1 VNREKQ
7 AVNKFHARN
16 ADSLSAFKIVVQL
29 VELIAPCGINQI
41 PPIYK
46 FIPFTYLRRMETR
59 YNILC
64 VDDEEDNLL
73 VFRSFFRK
81 HYMVFTAKSGPE
93 ALELLKTQPIDLV
106 VSDQRMPRMTGVE
119 LFERIREEYPEI
131 IRIILTGYSDI
142 QAVINAI
149 NKGKVYHYATKPWD
163 GDELKNI
170 LDRALDAYTL
180 RQLNRHLVEEN
191 IELLLRAER
200 QEKANILSQFEL
212 LKSQINPHFLFNSM
226 NILAALIP
234 QDTALAVEFTN
245 RFSKVYRKLLEL
257 REQPLIELGQE
268 LDFAESY
275 LFLQKM
281 RFADS
286 LQVETEVPET
296 ARRHCLP
303 PFTLQILLENAVKH
317 NVVSADQPLRIRVG
331 ITQEGKLEVTNN
343 LQLRST
349 PVESTHLGLNILKT
363 RYQLVTPEPVEF
375 EQTGQAYIVRVPLI
389 GEA

>member
-1 VNREKQ
+1 
-7 AVNKFHARN
+7 
-16 ADSLSAFKIVVQL
+16 
-29 VELIAPCGINQI
+29 
-41 PPIYK
+41 
-46 FIPFTYLRRMETR
+46 METR

-81 HYMVFTAKSGPE
+81 HYTVFTARSGPE

-170 LDRALDAYTL
+170 LDRALDTYTL
-180 RQLNRHLVEEN
+180 RQLNRHLMEEN
-191 IELLLRAER
+191 MDLLLRAER

-286 LQVETEVPET
+286 LQVETEVPEI
-296 ARRHCLP
+296 ARQHCLP

-317 NVVSADQPLRIRVG
+317 NVVSEEQPLRIRIG
-331 ITQEGKLEVTNN
+331 IAQGGKLEVANN
-343 LQLRST
+343 LQLRGT
-349 PVESTHLGLNILKT
+349 PVESTHLGLDILKT

>member
-1 VNREKQ
+1 
-7 AVNKFHARN
+7 
-16 ADSLSAFKIVVQL
+16 
-29 VELIAPCGINQI
+29 
-41 PPIYK
+41 
-46 FIPFTYLRRMETR
+46 METR

-73 VFRSFFRK
+73 VFRSYFRK
-81 HYMVFTAKSGPE
+81 HYTVFTAQSGQE
-93 ALELLKTQPIDLV
+93 ALELLKTQPVDLI
-106 VSDQRMPRMTGVE
+106 VSDQRMPHMTGVE
-119 LFERIREEYPEI
+119 LFEHIREAYPDA

-142 QAVINAI
+142 QAVIGAI

-180 RQLNRHLVEEN
+180 RQHNRRLVEEN
-191 IELLLRAER
+191 MELLLRTER

-234 QDTALAVEFTN
+234 QDTAQAIEFTH

-257 REQPLIELGQE
+257 REQPLVELEQE
-268 LDFAESY
+268 LDFAASY

-286 LQVETEVPET
+286 LQVETEVP
-296 ARRHCLP
+296 AAFQRHCLP

-317 NVVSADQPLRIRVG
+317 NVVSAEQPLQIRIG
-331 ITQEGKLEVTNN
+331 MAPDGKLEVTNN
-343 LQLRST
+343 LQLRGS
-349 PVESTHLGLNILKT
+349 PVESTHLGLDILKT
-363 RYQLVTPEPVEF
+363 RYQLITPEQVEF
-375 EQTGQAYIVRVPLI
+375 EKTEQSYIVRVPLI
-389 GEA
+389 ESG

>member
-1 VNREKQ
+1 
-7 AVNKFHARN
+7 
-16 ADSLSAFKIVVQL
+16 
-29 VELIAPCGINQI
+29 
-41 PPIYK
+41 
-46 FIPFTYLRRMETR
+46 MESR
-59 YNILC
+59 FNILC

-73 VFRSFFRK
+73 VFRSYFRK
-81 HYMVFTAKSGPE
+81 HFHVFTAQSGEE
-93 ALELLKTQPIDLV
+93 ALELLKKQPIDLV

-119 LFERIREEYPEI
+119 LFECIREQYPEV

-142 QAVINAI
+142 QAVISAI

-180 RQLNRHLVEEN
+180 RKLNRHLVEEN

-234 QDTALAVEFTN
+234 QDTAQAVEFTH

-257 REQPLIELGQE
+257 REQPLVELEQE
-268 LDFAESY
+268 LDFAASY
-275 LFLQKM
+275 VYLQKM

-286 LQVETEVPET
+286 LQVETEVPAT
-296 ARRHCLP
+296 VLQYCLP

-317 NVVSADQPLRIRVG
+317 NVVSEEQPLRIRISLAPNG
-331 ITQEGKLEVTNN
+331 QLEVRNN

-363 RYQLVTPEPVEF
+363 RYQLITPEPVEF
-375 EQTGQAYIVRVPLI
+375 EQTTQHYIVRVPLI
-389 GEA
+389 ETG

>member
-1 VNREKQ
+1 
-7 AVNKFHARN
+7 
-16 ADSLSAFKIVVQL
+16 
-29 VELIAPCGINQI
+29 
-41 PPIYK
+41 
-46 FIPFTYLRRMETR
+46 MENR

-73 VFRSFFRK
+73 VFRSFFRR
-81 HYMVFTAKSGPE
+81 YYNVFIAQSGQE
-93 ALELLKTQPIDLV
+93 ALELLKNQAIDLI

-119 LFERIREEYPEI
+119 LFEHIREEHPDI

-170 LDRALDAYTL
+170 LDRALEAYTL
-180 RQLNRHLVEEN
+180 KQLNRRLVEEN
-191 IELLLRAER
+191 MDLLLRTER

-234 QDTALAVEFTN
+234 ENKALAVEFTN

-257 REQPLIELGQE
+257 REQTLIELEQE

-286 LQVETEVPET
+286 LHVETEVPET
-296 ARRHCLP
+296 VRRQCLP

-317 NVVSADQPLRIRVG
+317 NIVSAAQPLYIRIAMASDGR
-331 ITQEGKLEVTNN
+331 LEVRNN
-343 LQLRST
+343 LQRRGT
-349 PVESTHLGLNILKT
+349 PAESTRFGLEILKT
-363 RYQLVTPEPVEF
+363 RYQLITNEPVEF
-375 EQTGQAYIVRVPLI
+375 VQTERDFTVRVPLI
-389 GEA
+389 EAG

>member
-1 VNREKQ
+1 
-7 AVNKFHARN
+7 
-16 ADSLSAFKIVVQL
+16 
-29 VELIAPCGINQI
+29 
-41 PPIYK
+41 
-46 FIPFTYLRRMETR
+46 METR

-81 HYMVFTAKSGPE
+81 HYTVFTAKSGPE
-93 ALELLKTQPIDLV
+93 ALDLLKTQPIDLI
-106 VSDQRMPRMTGVE
+106 VSDQRMPHMTGVE
-119 LFERIREEYPEI
+119 LFERISEEYPEI
-131 IRIILTGYSDI
+131 IRIVLTGYSDI

-149 NKGKVYHYATKPWD
+149 NKGKVYYYATKPWD

-170 LDRALDAYTL
+170 LERALDAYTL
-180 RQLNRHLVEEN
+180 RQMNRRLVEEN
-191 IELLLRAER
+191 MELLLRTER

-234 QDTALAVEFTN
+234 QDPELAVEFTN

-257 REQPLIELGQE
+257 REQPLVELRQE

-275 LFLQKM
+275 LFLQKL

-286 LQVETEVPET
+286 LMVKTDIPET
-296 ARRHCLP
+296 AQRHCLP

-317 NVVSADQPLRIRVG
+317 NVVSADQPLQIYIG
-331 ITQEGKLEVTNN
+331 ITQNGKLEVVNN
-343 LQLRST
+343 LQLRGT
-349 PVESTHLGLNILKT
+349 PIESTHLGLDILKT
-363 RYQLVTPEPVEF
+363 RYQLITPEPVEF
-375 EQTGQAYIVRVPLI
+375 EQTNKAYTVRVPLI
-389 GEA
+389 EEA

>member
-1 VNREKQ
+1 MGN
-7 AVNKFHARN
+7 
-16 ADSLSAFKIVVQL
+16 
-29 VELIAPCGINQI
+29 
-41 PPIYK
+41 
-46 FIPFTYLRRMETR
+46 R

-73 VFRSFFRK
+73 VFRSFFRR
-81 HYMVFTAKSGPE
+81 HYNVFTAQSGQA
-93 ALELLKTQPIDLV
+93 ALELLKNQPIDLV

-119 LFERIREEYPEI
+119 LLERIREEYPDV

-149 NKGKVYHYATKPWD
+149 NKGKVYHYAAKPWD

-170 LDRALDAYTL
+170 LDRALEAYTL
-180 RQLNRHLVEEN
+180 KQLNRRLVEEN
-191 IELLLRAER
+191 MELLLRTER

-212 LKSQINPHFLFNSM
+212 LKNQINPHFLFNSM

-257 REQPLIELGQE
+257 REQPLIELAQE

-286 LQVETEVPET
+286 LQVETEVPE
-296 ARRHCLP
+296 AVRRHCLP

-317 NVVSADQPLRIRVG
+317 NIVSAEQPLRIHIG
-331 ITQEGKLEVTNN
+331 ISPGGKLEVCNN
-343 LQLRST
+343 LQRRGT
-349 PVESTHLGLNILKT
+349 PAASTHLGLDILKT
-363 RYQLVTPEPVEF
+363 RYQLITPEPVEF
-375 EQTGQAYIVRVPLI
+375 EQTEQDFRVRVPLI
-389 GEA
+389 EAG

>member
-1 VNREKQ
+1 
-7 AVNKFHARN
+7 
-16 ADSLSAFKIVVQL
+16 
-29 VELIAPCGINQI
+29 
-41 PPIYK
+41 
-46 FIPFTYLRRMETR
+46 METR

-81 HYMVFTAKSGPE
+81 HYTVFTAQSGQA
-93 ALELLKTQPIDLV
+93 ALELLQSQPIDLI

-119 LFERIREEYPEI
+119 LFEHIRDQHPEI

-170 LDRALDAYTL
+170 LDRALEAYTL
-180 RQLNRHLVEEN
+180 KQLNRRLVEEN
-191 IELLLRAER
+191 MELLLRAER
-200 QEKANILSQFEL
+200 QEKAQILSQFEL

-234 QDTALAVEFTN
+234 ENPVQAVEFTN

-257 REQPLIELGQE
+257 REQPLVELGQE

-275 LFLQKM
+275 IFLQKM

-286 LQVETEVPET
+286 LQVDINIPQ
-296 ARRHCLP
+296 AKWRHCLP

-317 NVVSADQPLRIRVG
+317 NIVSAERPLCIHISVTPNDQ
-331 ITQEGKLEVTNN
+331 LEVANN
-343 LQLRST
+343 LQLRGT
-349 PVESTHLGLNILKT
+349 PVESTHLGLDILKT
-363 RYQLVTPEPVEF
+363 RYQIITPEPVVF
-375 EQTGQAYIVRVPLI
+375 EKTDRAYIVRVPLI
-389 GEA
+389 EEG

>member
-1 VNREKQ
+1 
-7 AVNKFHARN
+7 
-16 ADSLSAFKIVVQL
+16 
-29 VELIAPCGINQI
+29 
-41 PPIYK
+41 
-46 FIPFTYLRRMETR
+46 MESR
-59 YNILC
+59 FNILC

-73 VFRSFFRK
+73 VFRSYFRK
-81 HYMVFTAKSGPE
+81 HFNVFTAQSGEE
-93 ALELLKTQPIDLV
+93 ALELLKNQPIDLV

-119 LFERIREEYPEI
+119 LFERIRDHYPDA

-142 QAVINAI
+142 QAVISAI

-180 RQLNRHLVEEN
+180 RKLNRHLVEEN
-191 IELLLRAER
+191 MELLLRAER

-234 QDTALAVEFTN
+234 QDTAQAVEFTH

-257 REQPLIELGQE
+257 REQPLVELEQE
-268 LDFAESY
+268 LDFATSY

-286 LQVETEVPET
+286 LQVEMDVPAT
-296 ARRHCLP
+296 VLTHCLP

-317 NVVSADQPLRIRVG
+317 NVVSEDQPLRIRISLAPNG
-331 ITQEGKLEVTNN
+331 QLEVRNN

-363 RYQLVTPEPVEF
+363 RYQLITPEPVVF
-375 EQTGQAYIVRVPLI
+375 EQTTQHYIVRVPLI
-389 GEA
+389 ETG

>member
-1 VNREKQ
+1 
-7 AVNKFHARN
+7 
-16 ADSLSAFKIVVQL
+16 
-29 VELIAPCGINQI
+29 
-41 PPIYK
+41 
-46 FIPFTYLRRMETR
+46 
-59 YNILC
+59 
-64 VDDEEDNLL
+64 VDDEEDNLH

-81 HYMVFTAKSGPE
+81 HFNVFTAQSGEE
-93 ALELLKTQPIDLV
+93 ALELLKNQPIDLV

-119 LFERIREEYPEI
+119 LFERIRAQYPDA

-142 QAVINAI
+142 QAVISAI

-180 RQLNRHLVEEN
+180 RKLNRHLVEEN
-191 IELLLRAER
+191 MELLLRAER

-234 QDTALAVEFTN
+234 QDTAQAVEFTH

-257 REQPLIELGQE
+257 REQPLVELEQE
-268 LDFAESY
+268 LDFANSY

-286 LQVETEVPET
+286 LQVEIEVPS
-296 ARRHCLP
+296 AVLQYCLP

-317 NVVSADQPLRIRVG
+317 NVVSEEQPLRIRIG
-331 ITQEGKLEVTNN
+331 LAPNGQLEVRNN

-363 RYQLVTPEPVEF
+363 RYQLITPEPVEF
-375 EQTGQAYIVRVPLI
+375 EQTTQHYIVRVPLI
-389 GEA
+389 ETG